1 MRLAGLGRLP
11 QREVAGVPLPARVGV
26 LGVDHV
32 VEPLEVLGA
41 GVAGVVEGVVDD
53 DSPGVGAVDEV
64 VVRQP
69 GAVAD
74 VAEHEVDPT
83 ARAPPDDLVRV
94 GTLDVLAAELHPE
107 AVTNDVLEQLAATPF
122 VVLPLGALDDR
133 LVDFVEGSD
142 EDDGRPIV
150 YLGWG
155 SMPAPDPARMIEL
168 ARAAG
173 AQVLLLGMKMPPNYG
188 PKYTTGFE
196 TIYATLAK
204 QNRLP
209 FVPFF
214 LEKIALA
221 PGMLQADGL
230 HPTAAAQPA
239 MLDAVWPTLL
249 PLLRRAG
256 KG

>member
-1 MRLAGLGRLP
+1 LLLASVRDAATDEAPVILVLGDSISAAYGLSSAEGWVTLLQNRLRAQGYGHRVVNASVSGETTTGGLTRLP
-11 QREVAGVPLPARVGV
+11 RALALHRPAIVV
-26 LGVDHV
+26 LELGGNDGLRGL
-32 VEPLEVLGA
+32 PLET
-41 GVAGVVEGVVDD
+41 
-53 DSPGVGAVDEV
+53 S
-64 VVRQP
+64 
-69 GAVAD
+69 
-74 VAEHEVDPT
+74 
-83 ARAPPDDLVRV
+83 RANL
-94 GTLDVLAAELHPE
+94 
-107 AVTNDVLEQLAATPF
+107 
-122 VVLPLGALDDR
+122 
-133 LVDFVEGSD
+133 
-142 EDDGRPIV
+142 
-150 YLGWG
+150 
-155 SMPAPDPARMIEL
+155 ARMIEL

-204 QNRLP
+204 QNRLS

>member
-1 MRLAGLGRLP
+1 MLLASVRDAATDEAPVILVLGDSISAAYGLSSAEGWVTLLQNRLRAQGYGHRVVNASVTGETTTGGLARLP
-11 QREVAGVPLPARVGV
+11 RALSLHRPAIVV
-26 LGVDHV
+26 LELGGNDGLRGL
-32 VEPLEVLGA
+32 PLET
-41 GVAGVVEGVVDD
+41 
-53 DSPGVGAVDEV
+53 S
-64 VVRQP
+64 
-69 GAVAD
+69 
-74 VAEHEVDPT
+74 
-83 ARAPPDDLVRV
+83 RANL
-94 GTLDVLAAELHPE
+94 
-107 AVTNDVLEQLAATPF
+107 
-122 VVLPLGALDDR
+122 
-133 LVDFVEGSD
+133 
-142 EDDGRPIV
+142 
-150 YLGWG
+150 
-155 SMPAPDPARMIEL
+155 ARMIEL

>member
-1 MRLAGLGRLP
+1 LLLASVRDAATDEAPVILVLGDSISAAYGLSSAEGWVTLLQNRLRAQGYVHRVVNASVSGETTTGGLTRLP
-11 QREVAGVPLPARVGV
+11 RALALHRPAIVV
-26 LGVDHV
+26 LELGGNDGLRGL
-32 VEPLEVLGA
+32 PLET
-41 GVAGVVEGVVDD
+41 
-53 DSPGVGAVDEV
+53 S
-64 VVRQP
+64 
-69 GAVAD
+69 
-74 VAEHEVDPT
+74 
-83 ARAPPDDLVRV
+83 RANL
-94 GTLDVLAAELHPE
+94 
-107 AVTNDVLEQLAATPF
+107 
-122 VVLPLGALDDR
+122 
-133 LVDFVEGSD
+133 
-142 EDDGRPIV
+142 
-150 YLGWG
+150 
-155 SMPAPDPARMIEL
+155 ARMIEL

>member
-1 MRLAGLGRLP
+1 MLLASVRDAATDEAPVILVLGDSISAAYGLSSAEGWVTLLQNRLRAQGYGHRVVNASVSGETTTGGLTRLP
-11 QREVAGVPLPARVGV
+11 RALALHRPAIVV
-26 LGVDHV
+26 LELGGNDGLRGL
-32 VEPLEVLGA
+32 PLET
-41 GVAGVVEGVVDD
+41 
-53 DSPGVGAVDEV
+53 S
-64 VVRQP
+64 
-69 GAVAD
+69 
-74 VAEHEVDPT
+74 
-83 ARAPPDDLVRV
+83 RANL
-94 GTLDVLAAELHPE
+94 
-107 AVTNDVLEQLAATPF
+107 
-122 VVLPLGALDDR
+122 
-133 LVDFVEGSD
+133 
-142 EDDGRPIV
+142 
-150 YLGWG
+150 
-155 SMPAPDPARMIEL
+155 ARMIEL

-204 QNRLP
+204 QNRLS

>member
-1 MRLAGLGRLP
+1 MSVFKARRSFVCAFWAAALLLASVRDAATDEAPVILVLGDSISAAYGLSSAEGWVTLLQNRLRAQGYGHRVVNASVSGETTTGGLTRLP
-11 QREVAGVPLPARVGV
+11 RALALHRPAIVV
-26 LGVDHV
+26 LELGGNDGLRGL
-32 VEPLEVLGA
+32 PLET
-41 GVAGVVEGVVDD
+41 
-53 DSPGVGAVDEV
+53 S
-64 VVRQP
+64 
-69 GAVAD
+69 
-74 VAEHEVDPT
+74 
-83 ARAPPDDLVRV
+83 RANL
-94 GTLDVLAAELHPE
+94 
-107 AVTNDVLEQLAATPF
+107 
-122 VVLPLGALDDR
+122 
-133 LVDFVEGSD
+133 
-142 EDDGRPIV
+142 
-150 YLGWG
+150 
-155 SMPAPDPARMIEL
+155 ARMIEL

>member
-1 MRLAGLGRLP
+1 MLLTSVRDAATDEAPVILVLGDSISAAYGLSSAEGWVTLLQNRLRAQGYVHRVVNASVSGETTTGGLTRLP
-11 QREVAGVPLPARVGV
+11 RALALHRPAIVV
-26 LGVDHV
+26 LELGGNDGLRGL
-32 VEPLEVLGA
+32 PLET
-41 GVAGVVEGVVDD
+41 
-53 DSPGVGAVDEV
+53 S
-64 VVRQP
+64 
-69 GAVAD
+69 
-74 VAEHEVDPT
+74 
-83 ARAPPDDLVRV
+83 RANL
-94 GTLDVLAAELHPE
+94 
-107 AVTNDVLEQLAATPF
+107 
-122 VVLPLGALDDR
+122 
-133 LVDFVEGSD
+133 
-142 EDDGRPIV
+142 
-150 YLGWG
+150 
-155 SMPAPDPARMIEL
+155 ARMIEL

-239 MLDAVWPTLL
+239 MLDAVLPTLL

>member
-1 MRLAGLGRLP
+1 LLLASVLDAATDEAPVILVLGDSISAAYGLSSAEGWVTLLQNRLRAQGYGHRVVNASVSGETTTGGLTRLP
-11 QREVAGVPLPARVGV
+11 RALALHRPAIVV
-26 LGVDHV
+26 LELGGNDGLRGL
-32 VEPLEVLGA
+32 PLET
-41 GVAGVVEGVVDD
+41 
-53 DSPGVGAVDEV
+53 S
-64 VVRQP
+64 
-69 GAVAD
+69 
-74 VAEHEVDPT
+74 
-83 ARAPPDDLVRV
+83 RANL
-94 GTLDVLAAELHPE
+94 
-107 AVTNDVLEQLAATPF
+107 
-122 VVLPLGALDDR
+122 
-133 LVDFVEGSD
+133 
-142 EDDGRPIV
+142 
-150 YLGWG
+150 
-155 SMPAPDPARMIEL
+155 ARMIEL

-204 QNRLP
+204 QNRLS

>member
-1 MRLAGLGRLP
+1 MFKARRSFVCAFWAAALLLASVRDAATDEAPVILVLGDSISAAYGLSSAEGWVTLLQNRLRAQGYGHRVVNASVSGETTTGGLTRLP
-11 QREVAGVPLPARVGV
+11 RALALHRPAIVV
-26 LGVDHV
+26 LELGGNDGLRGL
-32 VEPLEVLGA
+32 PLET
-41 GVAGVVEGVVDD
+41 
-53 DSPGVGAVDEV
+53 S
-64 VVRQP
+64 
-69 GAVAD
+69 
-74 VAEHEVDPT
+74 
-83 ARAPPDDLVRV
+83 RANL
-94 GTLDVLAAELHPE
+94 
-107 AVTNDVLEQLAATPF
+107 
-122 VVLPLGALDDR
+122 
-133 LVDFVEGSD
+133 
-142 EDDGRPIV
+142 
-150 YLGWG
+150 
-155 SMPAPDPARMIEL
+155 ARMIEL

>member
-1 MRLAGLGRLP
+1 LLLASVRDAATDEAPVILVLGDSISAAYGLSSAEGWVTLLQNRLRAQGYGHRVVNASVSGETTTGGLTRLP
-11 QREVAGVPLPARVGV
+11 RALALHRPAIVV
-26 LGVDHV
+26 LELGGNDGLRGL
-32 VEPLEVLGA
+32 PLET
-41 GVAGVVEGVVDD
+41 
-53 DSPGVGAVDEV
+53 S
-64 VVRQP
+64 
-69 GAVAD
+69 
-74 VAEHEVDPT
+74 
-83 ARAPPDDLVRV
+83 RANL
-94 GTLDVLAAELHPE
+94 
-107 AVTNDVLEQLAATPF
+107 
-122 VVLPLGALDDR
+122 
-133 LVDFVEGSD
+133 
-142 EDDGRPIV
+142 
-150 YLGWG
+150 
-155 SMPAPDPARMIEL
+155 ARMIEL

>member
-1 MRLAGLGRLP
+1 MLLASVLDAATDEAPVILVLGDSISAAYGLSSAEGWVTLLQNRLRAQGYGHRVVNASVSGETTTGGLTRLP
-11 QREVAGVPLPARVGV
+11 RALALHRPAIVV
-26 LGVDHV
+26 LELGGNDGLRGL
-32 VEPLEVLGA
+32 PLET
-41 GVAGVVEGVVDD
+41 
-53 DSPGVGAVDEV
+53 S
-64 VVRQP
+64 
-69 GAVAD
+69 
-74 VAEHEVDPT
+74 
-83 ARAPPDDLVRV
+83 RANL
-94 GTLDVLAAELHPE
+94 
-107 AVTNDVLEQLAATPF
+107 
-122 VVLPLGALDDR
+122 
-133 LVDFVEGSD
+133 
-142 EDDGRPIV
+142 
-150 YLGWG
+150 
-155 SMPAPDPARMIEL
+155 ARMIEL

-204 QNRLP
+204 QNRLS